1 MVLLPQQPQGRP
13 VPRAVGVPA
22 QRAQLVAVQQHEAEA
37 RRRAEVVRLAVPGR
51 RGGRAG
57 GGRRAAA
64 EAALRQAGPA
74 EVVQLVVA
82 PGVVHRHPQPS
93 QRRQHPPQRRLRL
106 GRAAPR
112 VDAVDAVAQLQHEGG
127 RRSLGGPGL
136 HGGPQQAEA
145 VPVVPPPAAPEIVAV
160 LRVRVLDVRDNPER
174 EARGGLHG
182 GRCPVPEGAG
192 GGEGRG
198 GAEERAGGGMAALRG
213 WRCWRLWRPWSLPP
227 GATVAFPSRA
237 QPLQGWAAALLLPHG
252 AVPTP
257 SCRYASRLPPG
268 SGPRAASQRT
278 VSGRGA
284 ARRDGTGR
292 DGGVPRSLRPRSPRP
307 GAGTPPSA
315 VCGQRPAPDRALPR
329 QPVSWRALGAALILC
344 GGLLLAMKR
353 VKKAKED
360 SECSRSPAA
369 VAGGG
374 GGIAAPFSK
383 LLLLCLPLYVLTCA
397 VAVAADAF

>member
-93 QRRQHPPQRRLRL
+93 QRRQHPPQRRLGL

-198 GAEERAGGGMAALRG
+198 GAEERAGGRRHGGAAGLALLEAVAAVEPPARRHRRVPEPGTAAAGLGGSAATASRCCAHAELPLRVPTAA
-213 WRCWRLWRPWSLPP
+213 RKR
-227 GATVAFPSRA
+227 PSRG
-237 QPLQGWAAALLLPHG
+237 LAADG
-252 AVPTP
+252 EW
-257 SCRYASRLPPG
+257 
-268 SGPRAASQRT
+268 
-278 VSGRGA
+278 
-284 ARRDGTGR
+284 ARRGGTGR
-292 DGGVPRSLRPRSPRP
+292 GSSALAPATLPSPRGRDP
-307 GAGTPPSA
+307 A
-315 VCGQRPAPDRALPR
+315 QRGVR
-329 QPVSWRALGAALILC
+329 
-344 GGLLLAMKR
+344 
-353 VKKAKED
+353 
-360 SECSRSPAA
+360 
-369 VAGGG
+369 
-374 GGIAAPFSK
+374 AAPG
-383 LLLLCLPLYVLTCA
+383 P
-397 VAVAADAF
+397 